1 MGGMTVRGVLFD
13 FSGTLFHLEPEPG
26 PGTDLITT
34 MASPA
39 FLADDVP
46 AEIAEDWH
54 RRDLDSGVHRAVHL
68 RLLQDAG
75 VADPDPVYELMRAG
89 TSWRRYPDTIEA
101 LTRIRSYGLPIAV
114 ISNIAWDIAEALRLG
129 GAHDLV
135 DAIVLSY
142 VEGVQKPDPRIFEL
156 ACERIGIKPTDAL
169 MIGDSP
175 ADAAATSVGA
185 EFELVANVATSERPD
200 ALITALAKHGI
211 G

>member
-1 MGGMTVRGVLFD
+1 MTVRGVLFD
-13 FSGTLFHLEPEPG
+13 FSGTLFRLEPDPG
-26 PGTDLITT
+26 PGTDLITA

-39 FLADDVP
+39 FTERDLP
-46 AEIAEDWH
+46 AELLDDWH
-54 RRDLDSGVHRAVHL
+54 RRDLDPDVHRAVHVRML
-68 RLLQDAG
+68 RETG

-101 LTRIRSYGLPIAV
+101 LTRIRAQGLPTAV
-114 ISNIAWDIAEALRLG
+114 ISNIAWEIDEALRLG

-135 DAIVLSY
+135 DAVVLSY
-142 VEGVQKPDPRIFEL
+142 VEGVQKPDPRIFEI
-156 ACERIGIKPTDAL
+156 ACERIGIKPAESL

-175 ADAAATSVGA
+175 ADAAAAAVGA
-185 EFELVANVATSERPD
+185 EVEMVPNVPTAERPD

>member
-1 MGGMTVRGVLFD
+1 MTVRGVLFD

-34 MASPA
+34 MASSA
-39 FLADDVP
+39 FLERDVP
-46 AEIAEDWH
+46 AEIADDWH
-54 RRDLDSGVHRAVHL
+54 RRDLDSDVHRAVHL
-68 RLLQDAG
+68 RLLQEAG
-75 VADPDPVYELMRAG
+75 VADPGPVYELMRAG

-101 LTRIRSYGLPIAV
+101 LTRIRSYGLPVAV
-114 ISNIAWDIAEALRLG
+114 ISNIAWDIDEALRLG

-135 DAIVLSY
+135 DSIILSY

-156 ACERIGIKPTDAL
+156 ACERVGIKPTDAL

-175 ADAAATSVGA
+175 ADAAATDVGA
-185 EFELVANVATSERPD
+185 EFEMVANVPTRERPD